1 MMGTIDALID
11 MIAELGTTYSGWD
24 NRWFNEYYLKN
35 PATVTLDY
43 AGDLSM
49 SLHNMNL
56 GSLPLEVS
64 VNSTGKN
71 IQSKLT
77 SGSICFLHGN
87 GNSFTALQGVAREL
101 KA

>member
-1 MMGTIDALID
+1 
-11 MIAELGTTYSGWD
+11 
-24 NRWFNEYYLKN
+24 LKN

-56 GSLPLEVS
+56 GNLPLEV
-64 VNSTGKN
+64 NGTSTSKN

-77 SGSICFLHGN
+77 HSFICFVHGN
-87 GNSFTALQGVAREL
+87 GNSFAALQGVAGEL